1 MPTPDAKSAF
11 HPPKATKTRSM
22 FFFQEG
28 QLRGSFRSSDGWG
41 TRIVYRNCQ
50 QTFRRDGRGQ
60 CYLSVVGH
68 FVLIEVS
75 ARFFDI
81 SVDHQKNFSIS
92 SFDLSFALL
101 ISEFMFPR
109 RVRSRGFL
117 CIC

>member
-1 MPTPDAKSAF
+1 MAGE
-11 HPPKATKTRSM
+11 PKLSTAPVSKHFGAM
-22 FFFQEG
+22 G
-28 QLRGSFRSSDGWG
+28 
-41 TRIVYRNCQ
+41 
-50 QTFRRDGRGQ
+50 GQ
-60 CYLSVVGH
+60 CYLSVFGH
-68 FVLIEVS
+68 FILIEVS
-75 ARFFDI
+75 AGFFDI